1 MIGELQ
7 PQQIEEV
14 LGSQVV
20 GRIGCHAS
28 GETYIV
34 PISYAYDGTYIYCHT
49 HEGKKLDMMRQNPKI
64 CFEVDDLKDM
74 ANWKSVIA
82 KGTFQELIGR
92 HERNNAM
99 QMLLNRYLPVMSS
112 ITTHLESS
120 GLSYRM
126 IQERSKVS
134 CSVLLLKKKAE
145 DLNRLMS
152 HQKFPIK
159 LIL

>member
-14 LGSQVV
+14 LSSQVV
-20 GRIGCHAS
+20 GRIGCHAG

-34 PISYAYDGTYIYCHT
+34 PISYAYDGTYVYCHT

-74 ANWKSVIA
+74 ANWRSVIA
-82 KGTFQELIGR
+82 KGTFQELVSR

-99 QMLLNRYLPVMSS
+99 QTLLNRYLPVLSS
-112 ITTHLESS
+112 ITTHLGEFWPFIPDDTREIKGVVFRIALKEKTGRFESGYES
-120 GLSYRM
+120 PE
-126 IQERSKVS
+126 IP
-134 CSVLLLKKKAE
+134 
-145 DLNRLMS
+145 D
-152 HQKFPIK
+152 
-159 LIL
+159 

>member
-112 ITTHLESS
+112 ITTHLGEFWPFIPDDTREIKGVVFRIALKEKSGRFESTYES
-120 GLSYRM
+120 PE
-126 IQERSKVS
+126 IP
-134 CSVLLLKKKAE
+134 
-145 DLNRLMS
+145 D
-152 HQKFPIK
+152 
-159 LIL
+159 